1 MIKKYLLIIFTIF
14 TTITLFSQNYLEEY
28 LSTYSGKGNL
38 GISASLDFEID
49 EPMNFE
55 ANVKFI
61 NNRYFIVEVLKPEI
75 FIGIN
80 YTYDIYKGAF
90 YTKQNNELDVYSEVS
105 IITASIPSIFNTLF
119 ISFQPNKLNK
129 FVEENNGF
137 VIETYMPKSTNMLRL
152 LGVDFI
158 KFRVYFSKPV
168 KGIHTF
174 SKFEILNSNDTKRI
188 VMKINNIRFIDE
200 EESYTIIKNF
210 LND

>member
-1 MIKKYLLIIFTIF
+1 M
-14 TTITLFSQNYLEEY
+14 TITLFSQNYLEEY

-38 GISASLDFEID
+38 GISASLNFEID

-61 NNRYFIVEVLKPEI
+61 NNRYFIIEILKPEI

-80 YTYDIYKGAF
+80 YTYDIYKGIF

-105 IITASIPSIFNTLF
+105 VITASIPSIFNTLF

-129 FVEENNGF
+129 LVEENDSF
-137 VIETYMPKSTNMLRL
+137 LIETYMPKSMNMLRL

-168 KGIHTF
+168 KGISTF
-174 SKFEILNSNDTKRI
+174 SKFEILNSNETKKI

-200 EESYTIIKNF
+200 EESYEIIKSF
-210 LND
+210 LNN